1 MPDAMVTLTAT
12 YTVLTGRLS
21 LVLLKMII
29 IATMKVCG
37 KLSLLIVSRK
47 FNHCFIFGKVKNF
60 PS

>member
-1 MPDAMVTLTAT
+1 MPALTAT
-12 YTVLTGRLS
+12 YTLLTGRLF

-47 FNHCFIFGKVKNF
+47 FNHFFIFGKVKKF